1 MHCESKARYLL
12 RIWLYFYFLRAVV
25 NISIQTLLFS
35 PWLLFRKMIISQL
48 DLGLPVV
55 DLETALW
62 EWGERFHRRSP
73 EWFIKQLQSL
83 SLLYSPNDPV
93 STFIVNLSVWGCF
106 VFFCLLS
113 SCCCGPRY
121 AWRSNNFFS
130 ILISPTRISV
140 VIDSGSANVYSR
152 RKRIAEGKW
161 NIGREDWRH
170 LFFILDDHVSSI
182 LYLCFPNL
190 VKHFAMVWKCY
201 IFGRVYRKVS
211 IPSLFRYLVLSF
223 SRSSAFSS
231 FVFLFFRSFILHF
244 SRMFHS
250 FFIPNSVILSISS
263 FFLVLFPRFF
273 YKPKG
278 RLFKRSVSYTLFT
291 AYKGIQDRRLLFLSW

>member
-55 DLETALW
+55 DLETALG

-113 SCCCGPRY
+113 SCCAVVVGHVMHG
-121 AWRSNNFFS
+121 ALIIFLNFNKPYKNF
-130 ILISPTRISV
+130 R
-140 VIDSGSANVYSR
+140 
-152 RKRIAEGKW
+152 
-161 NIGREDWRH
+161 
-170 LFFILDDHVSSI
+170 
-182 LYLCFPNL
+182 
-190 VKHFAMVWKCY
+190 CY
-201 IFGRVYRKVS
+201 R
-211 IPSLFRYLVLSF
+211 FRQ
-223 SRSSAFSS
+223 R
-231 FVFLFFRSFILHF
+231 
-244 SRMFHS
+244 
-250 FFIPNSVILSISS
+250 
-263 FFLVLFPRFF
+263 
-273 YKPKG
+273 
-278 RLFKRSVSYTLFT
+278 
-291 AYKGIQDRRLLFLSW
+291 